1 MGARLLLPAFLAAG
15 VVAVVPL
22 HLVAIEGRDVGAD
35 AVREPAIMRSAHGH
49 AGEGVVLAQYLRQG
63 SSERDGEK
71 LAPLL
76 TFDYPFD

>member
-1 MGARLLLPAFLAAG
+1 
-15 VVAVVPL
+15 
-22 HLVAIEGRDVGAD
+22 
-35 AVREPAIMRSAHGH
+35 MRSAHGY
-49 AGEGVVLAQYLRQG
+49 AGEGLVLAQYLRQG